1 MQNLTTIQNIL
12 TDHLSKYDEI
22 QLVFLFGS
30 TASEHH
36 SKESDI
42 DIAILFQ
49 IEPDFY
55 YLDDIKD
62 SLSKL
67 IKKQIDIVILNN
79 ASPIIKMQIL
89 KNGIPLIRR
98 GSSYEE
104 FFTRTV
110 VEYADLKIVRK
121 EIEDNILKGRQ
132 YA

>member
-12 TDHLSKYDEI
+12 TDHFSKYDDI
-22 QLVFLFGS
+22 RLVFLFGS
-30 TASEHH
+30 TASKHH

-49 IEPDFY
+49 TEPDFY
-55 YLDDIKD
+55 YLDDVKD
-62 SLSKL
+62 SLSRF
-67 IKKQIDIVILNN
+67 IKRQIDIVILNN

-98 GSSYEE
+98 GSAYEE